1 VYDWSVKSRNNIN
14 TPTED
19 DANKRNVLTCTQ
31 GKCWFWTLCSI
42 KCDILLPEF
51 NDGIGNVRIT
61 WHCSSFASPVSQWKR
76 NNAFCVYCWATFH
89 CQEYNSIE
97 CCTSVLLWRICVA
110 GNRKKQVFRL
120 SYKVPDIF
128 VRFFL
133 PNLELFESILKTP
146 VFKFYVIPS
155 SGSRADARGQTDW
168 HDEANIRF
176 FCYSAAVPKNK
187 PVILW
192 IWNYDF
198 KVEIAIGSSRRLFS
212 LRCPWKPNWLVEC
225 LSVCQEGSHY
235 ISTVMQ

>member
-1 VYDWSVKSRNNIN
+1 MYDWSVKCRNNIN

-19 DANKRNVLTCTQ
+19 DAIKRNVLTCTQ

-51 NDGIGNVRIT
+51 NDL
-61 WHCSSFASPVSQWKR
+61 
-76 NNAFCVYCWATFH
+76 AFVVNLCRW
-89 CQEYNSIE
+89 QQ
-97 CCTSVLLWRICVA
+97 
-110 GNRKKQVFRL
+110 KKQVFRL

-128 VRFFL
+128 VRFL
-133 PNLELFESILKTP
+133 PNLGLSGSIWKTP
-146 VFKFYVIPS
+146 VFKFYGIPS

-168 HDEANIRF
+168 HDEAHSRF

-192 IWNYDF
+192 ILNYDF
-198 KVEIAIGSSRRLFS
+198 KVEIAIGSSRRLFN